1 MRLTD
6 AQTQTIVQSVQRHLG
21 RASRIWLFGSRL
33 DDAKKGGDLDL
44 FVETTDHAL
53 RNELRCKIELEET
66 LDIPVDLIVRRV
78 EERSPIAEI
87 AQREG
92 RLLR

>member
-6 AQTQTIVQSVQRHLG
+6 AQSQTIIQSVQRHLSQ
-21 RASRIWLFGSRL
+21 ASRIWLFGSRL
-33 DDAKKGGDLDL
+33 DDTKKGGDLDL

-66 LDIPVDLIVRRV
+66 LDIPVDLLVRGC
-78 EERSPIAEI
+78 EERSPIAAI

-92 RLLR
+92 QLLE